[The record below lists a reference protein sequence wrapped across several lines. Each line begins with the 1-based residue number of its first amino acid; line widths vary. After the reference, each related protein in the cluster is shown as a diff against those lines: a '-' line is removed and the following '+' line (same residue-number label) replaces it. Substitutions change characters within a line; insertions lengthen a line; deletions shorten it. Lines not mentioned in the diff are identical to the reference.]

1 MGGHGIMIGVLML
14 LSWAIST
21 AAAVDCTTVTGLLS
35 TCSAFITYGSPDPY
49 PGSPCCDAVMNLNLI
64 ADSTDNRKSVCGC
77 LMGLITTYN
86 PNSTAI
92 ATLPGFCGVALGF
105 TIDPNTDCNLLVI
118 RVNDHALFDKCSFHE
133 WELQGMQGGSNEE
146 TYGGSNKKLPSAT
159 DRRTKIL
166 HKQ

>member
-105 TIDPNTDCNLLVI
+105 TIDPNTDCNLGCKVALMKRRMEDQI
-118 RVNDHALFDKCSFHE
+118 RSC
-133 WELQGMQGGSNEE
+133 LQLQIEGQKYF
-146 TYGGSNKKLPSAT
+146 TSNKRNKLSF
-159 DRRTKIL
+159 RYI
-166 HKQ
+166 